1 MAAGEGEAAG
11 ISGKRTYAGLTAGLG
26 LTAAVP
32 GTRREPET
40 CTEGDV
46 RSLREAALSQSHR
59 SLTS

>member
-32 GTRREPET
+32 GTGASRKPAQKAT
-40 CTEGDV
+40 FV
-46 RSLREAALSQSHR
+46 AFAKLR
-59 SLTS
+59 